1 MITFERLG
9 RGSTAIFGQITPGI
23 PGPTKVHFAAIV
35 DIFQAQIIVSLMF
48 TPKKLQQ
55 IFAFINNPGAD
66 AGFIPL
72 TGQIF
77 IEIHGFRED
86 IHQLI
91 AIDT

>member
-48 TPKKLQQ
+48 TPKKL
-55 IFAFINNPGAD
+55 
-66 AGFIPL
+66 
-72 TGQIF
+72 
-77 IEIHGFRED
+77 
-86 IHQLI
+86 
-91 AIDT
+91 